1 MKRILIVDD
10 EINSR
15 RLLKEILSDYEIDF
29 DILEAKDG
37 LEAMELIREK
47 SPSLVLLDGK
57 IPEISGYD
65 ICRRL
70 KKDAQYKNIIVA
82 LITGSERET
91 SDEKDAFNLADYVVL
106 KPYDESVIYDIV
118 EESSKR

>member
-15 RLLKEILSDYEIDF
+15 RLLKEILSDSEIDL

-37 LEAMELIREK
+37 DEAMKLIREEQ
-47 SPSLVLLDGK
+47 PFLVLLDGK

-65 ICRRL
+65 ICRIL
-70 KKDAQYKNIIVA
+70 KKDVQYKNIIIA

-118 EESSKR
+118 NESSKR

>member
-10 EINSR
+10 EINNR
-15 RLLKEILSDYEIDF
+15 RLLKEILSDSGVDL

-37 LEAMELIREK
+37 AEAMELIREEK
-47 SPSLVLLDGK
+47 PFLVLLDGK

-65 ICRRL
+65 ICRIL
-70 KKDAQYKNIIVA
+70 KRDVQYKNIIIA
-82 LITGSERET
+82 LVTGSERES

-106 KPYDESVIYDIV
+106 KPYDESIIYDIV
-118 EESSKR
+118 KESSKR

>member
-15 RLLKEILSDYEIDF
+15 RLLKEILSDSEVDL

-37 LEAMELIREK
+37 DEAMKLIREEQ
-47 SPSLVLLDGK
+47 PFLVLLDGK

-65 ICRRL
+65 ICRIL
-70 KKDAQYKNIIVA
+70 KKDVQYKNIIIA

-118 EESSKR
+118 NESSKR

>member
-15 RLLKEILSDYEIDF
+15 RLLKEILSEYEINF

-70 KKDAQYKNIIVA
+70 KKDAQYKNIIIA

-91 SDEKDAFNLADYVVL
+91 SGEKDAFNLADYVVL

-118 EESSKR
+118 NESSKR

>member
-91 SDEKDAFNLADYVVL
+91 SDDKDAFNLADYVVL